1 MADEFSQY
9 ESSTGNRFHAVPGN
23 SPWKSQQHGSESPSL
38 TSLFFSFLKLGATAF
53 GGPAMVPY
61 IGKMA
66 VEQKQWLN
74 DQTFRDGVALCQT
87 IPGATAMQTAAYV
100 GFRARGVFG
109 AAASFIGFGL
119 PAFLLM
125 VGLSVFYARSQNL
138 APVVSVF
145 NGLQTIVVAI
155 VANATVSFGKS
166 SLKGF
171 RDLVLAAIAAGMV
184 ASRWSPILVILL
196 AALLGLMLYKSDSLP
211 RSSVS
216 AVGQSSFARPVL
228 TVASVAVLALI
239 ILFLFERKL
248 FDLAAIMFR
257 IDLFAF
263 GGGFA
268 AVPLMFHEIVEV
280 RSWMDAQTFLNGIAL
295 GQITPGP
302 IVITATFVG
311 YMVYG
316 LIGAIVATVGVFL
329 PSLLIVV
336 GLVPYFDRLRN
347 SIYFAR
353 AIRAILCSFVGLLL
367 TVTFRLA
374 LTISWDIPRI
384 LLATAAFVA
393 LLLKVE
399 IIWIVLIGAIV
410 SVVLL

>member
-1 MADEFSQY
+1 MI
-9 ESSTGNRFHAVPGN
+9 
-23 SPWKSQQHGSESPSL
+23 
-38 TSLFFSFLKLGATAF
+38 
-53 GGPAMVPY
+53 PY

-66 VEQKQWLN
+66 VEQKRWLT

-87 IPGATAMQTAAYV
+87 IPGATAMQSAAYV
-100 GFRARGVFG
+100 GFRAKGAAG

-125 VGLSVFYARSQNL
+125 VALSALYARTHDL
-138 APVVSVF
+138 APVVSLFV
-145 NGLQTIVVAI
+145 GLQTIVVAI
-155 VANATVSFGKS
+155 VANAAVSFGKS

-171 RDLVLAAIAAGMV
+171 KDIVIAAIAAAMFAKGL
-184 ASRWSPILVILL
+184 SPILVILL
-196 AALLGLMLYKSDSLP
+196 AALLGLMFYKGDSPPSLT
-211 RSSVS
+211 VS
-216 AVGQSSFARPVL
+216 PAGQSLSARPVW
-228 TVASVAVLALI
+228 TIASIAALAFAL
-239 ILFLFERKL
+239 LYLFERKL
-248 FDLAAIMFR
+248 FELAAIMAW

-268 AVPLMFHEIVEV
+268 SVPLMFHEIVNV
-280 RSWMDAQTFLNGIAL
+280 RSLMDGQTFLNGIAL

-329 PSLLIVV
+329 PSFMIVIGV
-336 GLVPYFDRLRN
+336 VPYFDRVRN
-347 SIYFAR
+347 SIYFTR

-367 TVTFRLA
+367 TVTFRFA
-374 LTISWDIPRI
+374 ANISWDIPRI
-384 LLATAAFVA
+384 SLAAAAFVA
-393 LLLKVE
+393 LLLKSKLSC
-399 IIWIVLIGAIV
+399 IVFLGTVI